1 MNKRISVLLL
11 LLLLL
16 TGCNKLSK
24 EDKLYNDYVKDLQK
38 QEKYDV
44 DFPFDININIEKLTD
59 YEITYHLVIDNFDS
73 NVNHIRALIIHDQE
87 TQDIYPSIGI
97 YEEKI
102 DVKKENKKGILLIGY
117 IDYDK
122 EITKFHGTFKAI
134 IIYDKNRKEYTKYYQ
149 KIY

>member
-11 LLLLL
+11 ILLLL
-16 TGCNKLSK
+16 TGCNKLSI
-24 EDKLYNDYVKDLQK
+24 EDKMYNDYVKDLQK

-87 TQDIYPSIGI
+87 TKDIYPSIGI

-102 DVKKENKKGILLIGY
+102 DIKKENKKGVLLIGY

-122 EITKFHGTFKAI
+122 EITNFHGTFKAI
-134 IIYDKNRKEYTKYYQ
+134 IIYDNNGREYTKYYQ